1 MLVEQ
6 LGSYLKELKTLENAG
21 SMDEARSTLS
31 KLLAAQEYERKEIEE
46 QMAEEVRHLQ
56 HFQADYQRQVG
67 DSKESKIVI
76 QSAEQVITTAR
87 ITIARAQ
94 ALIEANEQKLV
105 VARKRL
111 EELEATKMQVQ
122 ENLTAHS
129 SRLESLQ
136 AQLAAR
142 RFLSLS
148 LIHI

>member
-6 LGSYLKELKTLENAG
+6 LGSHLKELKTLENAC

-46 QMAEEVRHLQ
+46 QMAEEARHLQ
-56 HFQADYQRQVG
+56 HFQADYQRLIG
-67 DSKESKIVI
+67 DSKESEIII

-94 ALIEANEQKLV
+94 ALIEANEQKLIA
-105 VARKRL
+105 ARKRL
-111 EELEATKMQVQ
+111 GELEIVRTHLQ

-129 SRLESLQ
+129 SKLESLQ
-136 AQLAAR
+136 AQLATK
-142 RFLSLS
+142 RFLSKEEL
-148 LIHI
+148 